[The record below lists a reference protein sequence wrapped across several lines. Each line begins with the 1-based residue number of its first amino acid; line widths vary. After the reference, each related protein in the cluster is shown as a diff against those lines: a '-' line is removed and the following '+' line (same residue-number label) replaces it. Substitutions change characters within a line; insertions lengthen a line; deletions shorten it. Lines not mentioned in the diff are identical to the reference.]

1 MKQQMKQQ
9 SRKRP
14 SLSLVI
20 SLVALVVAMG
30 GTSYAAVKIGTS
42 GIQNGA
48 VTSGKIRNET
58 IGSGDVRDGGL
69 RARDFGGTL
78 PGGPQGPQGPRGLPG
93 VNRWALVG
101 PDGTIA
107 AQSGGFTLVAGYP
120 VLPNTAPGGT
130 PDNSLRAN
138 GNVYINANEDLSDN
152 GILATI
158 VLQNT
163 VDQDGGGMAG
173 RTAGADA
180 NAEFS
185 GEIAVS
191 RCNVGAP
198 TTPPSGPT
206 NCAPAGAQNTTSF
219 VVSPRL
225 SNGSVTSG
233 VAPAGNRKAFY
244 VIITGDSSDF
254 VAP

>member
-1 MKQQMKQQ
+1 MMKPHT
-9 SRKRP
+9 RKRP
-14 SLSLVI
+14 SLAIVI
-20 SLVALVVAMG
+20 SMVALVVAMG

-42 GIQNGA
+42 DLQNSA
-48 VTSGKIRNET
+48 VTSSKIKNET
-58 IGSGDVRDGGL
+58 IRSGDVRDGSL
-69 RARDFGGTL
+69 KARDFGGAL
-78 PGGPQGPQGPRGLPG
+78 PSGPKGAQGPRGLPG
-93 VNRWALVG
+93 INRWALIG
-101 PDGTIA
+101 PDGTIT

-120 VLPNTAPGGT
+120 VLANTAAEGM

-138 GNVYINANEDLSDN
+138 GNVYLDANEDLGNN
-152 GILATI
+152 GIFATV

-163 VDQDGGGMAG
+163 LDQDGGGTAG
-173 RTAGADA
+173 RTDGSDA

-206 NCAPAGAQNTTSF
+206 NCAPAGAQNATSF
-219 VVSPRL
+219 AVSPRL
-225 SNGSVTSG
+225 SDGSVTSG
-233 VAPAGNRKAFY
+233 IAPAGNRKAFY
-244 VIITGDSSDF
+244 VVITGDSSDF